1 MSSNV
6 GIKPNPIKLT
16 IPDYAT
22 KNGVSTSTVR
32 NWIRAG
38 KVEWEKEKGKYLIH
52 DCQVDIKPDKVDINI
67 DINDLLSEKD
77 ILIQSL
83 QEQIEIKDKQINE
96 LLQQQN
102 QNQQIIMSMNQNQNQ
117 KLLVESKRTWIQRLF
132 GLNMET
138 THRIQ
143 P

>member
-1 MSSNV
+1 MSSKGVQFTIRIDEKINS
-6 GIKPNPIKLT
+6 GIIGRAKEMDVTRAELIRVALESYLRTQTGSNPNPDTERILL
-16 IPDYAT
+16 DQL
-22 KNGVSTSTVR
+22 
-32 NWIRAG
+32 
-38 KVEWEKEKGKYLIH
+38 EHLQKE
-52 DCQVDIKPDKVDINI
+52 
-67 DINDLLSEKD
+67 LSEKN
-77 ILIQSL
+77 
-83 QEQIEIKDKQINE
+83 EQISE

-102 QNQQIIMSMNQNQNQ
+102 QSQQIIMSMNQNQ

>member
-1 MSSNV
+1 MSSKVVQFTIRIDEKINS
-6 GIKPNPIKLT
+6 GIIGRAKEMDVTRAELIRVALESYLRTQTGSDPNPDTERILL
-16 IPDYAT
+16 DQL
-22 KNGVSTSTVR
+22 
-32 NWIRAG
+32 
-38 KVEWEKEKGKYLIH
+38 EHLQKE
-52 DCQVDIKPDKVDINI
+52 
-67 DINDLLSEKD
+67 LSEKN
-77 ILIQSL
+77 
-83 QEQIEIKDKQINE
+83 EQISE

-102 QNQQIIMSMNQNQNQ
+102 QSQQIIMSMNQNQ

>member
-1 MSSNV
+1 MSSKVVQFTIRIDEKINS
-6 GIKPNPIKLT
+6 GIIGRAKEMDVTRAELIRVALESYLRTQTGSNPNPDTERILL
-16 IPDYAT
+16 DQL
-22 KNGVSTSTVR
+22 
-32 NWIRAG
+32 
-38 KVEWEKEKGKYLIH
+38 EHLQKE
-52 DCQVDIKPDKVDINI
+52 
-67 DINDLLSEKD
+67 LSEKN
-77 ILIQSL
+77 
-83 QEQIEIKDKQINE
+83 EQISE

-102 QNQQIIMSMNQNQNQ
+102 QSQQIIMSMNQNQ

>member
-1 MSSNV
+1 MSSKGVQFTIRIDEKINSEIIGRAKEMDV
-6 GIKPNPIKLT
+6 TRAELIRVALESYLRTQTGSNPNPDTERILL
-16 IPDYAT
+16 DQL
-22 KNGVSTSTVR
+22 
-32 NWIRAG
+32 
-38 KVEWEKEKGKYLIH
+38 EHLQKE
-52 DCQVDIKPDKVDINI
+52 
-67 DINDLLSEKD
+67 LSEKN
-77 ILIQSL
+77 
-83 QEQIEIKDKQINE
+83 EQISE

-102 QNQQIIMSMNQNQNQ
+102 QSQQIIMSMNQNQ

>member
-1 MSSNV
+1 MSSKVVQFTIRIDEKINSEIIGRAKEMDV
-6 GIKPNPIKLT
+6 TRAELIRVALESYLRTQTGSNPNPDAERILL
-16 IPDYAT
+16 DQL
-22 KNGVSTSTVR
+22 
-32 NWIRAG
+32 
-38 KVEWEKEKGKYLIH
+38 EHLQKE
-52 DCQVDIKPDKVDINI
+52 
-67 DINDLLSEKD
+67 LSEKN
-77 ILIQSL
+77 
-83 QEQIEIKDKQINE
+83 EQISE

-102 QNQQIIMSMNQNQNQ
+102 RSQQIIMSMNQNQ